1 MRFAILLLS
10 LSTFA
15 AAECV
20 PFTKAGD
27 HIGQTACVS
36 GKVVGVSYSQS
47 GVFFLNFCE
56 DYRGCPFSVVM
67 FARDI
72 RDVGDVRALQGKEI
86 EITGKIK
93 SYKGQPEIIL
103 RDRSQ
108 LRGEMAKLPPLP
120 KNFDVERKGNYSAGT
135 YKSSQR
141 TTNSQTKTDSRQRD
155 PIEQPD

>member
-1 MRFAILLLS
+1 MRLAVLLLS
-10 LSTFA
+10 LSTLA

-27 HIGQTACVS
+27 HIGETTCVS
-36 GKVVGVSYSQS
+36 GKVVGVSYSKS
-47 GVFFLNFCE
+47 GVFFLNFCQ
-56 DYRGCPFSVVM
+56 DYRGCSFSVVV

-72 RDVGDVRALQGKEI
+72 RDVGDVRALEGKEI
-86 EITGKIK
+86 EIRGKIK

-108 LRGEMAKLPPLP
+108 LRGEVAKLPPLP

-135 YKSSQR
+135 YKSSKR
-141 TTNSQTKTDSRQRD
+141 STNSQNKGDGRQRD
-155 PIEQPD
+155 PIEEE